1 MRILTTLF
9 LVLSP
14 HAHALAQAAAPV
26 RASTPIAYRMMR
38 NPVSGAVLP
47 RLTAP
52 LTPQAR
58 AVNAQLDTLAASLRC
73 DEPAGRGATH
83 EFESHAQVTY
93 AANDVFSVRIRASYF
108 CGGPYPTDGANLSVT
123 YDLRT
128 STAVPWDALFAGYAR
143 NGPAIVR
150 ALLPGRFGAA
160 ARAPAE
166 MSADCKELF
175 SVDELAERGFAY
187 SLSPRGMEVETEFP
201 HAFAACNEQA
211 TVPYARIRGF
221 AAPGGILARVA
232 RSR

>member
-1 MRILTTLF
+1 MRILPTLLF
-9 LVLSP
+9 LLLP
-14 HAHALAQAAAPV
+14 PAHASAQAAAPV
-26 RASTPIAYRMMR
+26 RAQEPIAYRMVR
-38 NPVSGAVLP
+38 NPVSGTVLP
-47 RLTAP
+47 RLTGP

-73 DEPAGRGATH
+73 DGPAERGATR

-128 STAVPWDALFAGYAR
+128 GRMVPWDALFAGYAR

-150 ALLPGRFGAA
+150 IVLPGRFGAA
-160 ARAPAE
+160 ARAPDE

-175 SVDELAERGFAY
+175 SADELAERGFAY

-201 HAFAACNEQA
+201 HAFAACNELT
-211 TVPYARIRGF
+211 TVPYARVRGY
-221 AAPGGILARVA
+221 AAPGGILARIA